1 MIFTLGPYRFY
12 LVWAWPYHSCTTDS
26 LKHQNFPQTTP
37 IVRTKFKSLAQTM
50 DGPRPK
56 KHKTMNLWAHAYK
69 LWVGGV
75 SPRCGIEQIRAGG
88 IGLLGL
94 FPKWTIPSK
103 GEVRPSTKHF
113 YGFFLNSLLTILW
126 VIRVYIVWVKGI
138 RVTLSFAGHSWL
150 RHFQHVLL
158 MWLSQVAPLASHVT
172 RSTSW
177 AIFTNLIL
185 NSLQMNPTKY
195 KEIN

>member
-1 MIFTLGPYRFY
+1 MDLG
-12 LVWAWPYHSCTTDS
+12 LKSTKQWICELMLISCGWEVS
-26 LKHQNFPQTTP
+26 LPDVGLSKS
-37 IVRTKFKSLAQTM
+37 VRVASASLAYSQN
-50 DGPRPK
+50 GQ
-56 KHKTMNLWAHAYK
+56 Y
-69 LWVGGV
+69 
-75 SPRCGIEQIRAGG
+75 
-88 IGLLGL
+88 LLRER
-94 FPKWTIPSK
+94 FVPPQNIFM
-103 GEVRPSTKHF
+103 V
-113 YGFFLNSLLTILW
+113 FFLNSLLTILW
-126 VIRVYIVWVKGI
+126 VMRVYIVWVKGI
-138 RVTLSFAGHSWL
+138 RVTLSFAGYSWL